1 MEQQR
6 KNFLSVSKRKCYVI
20 RAVSQVSIPGP
31 FGPLVLE
38 ILIGLYEDKTL
49 NNFGFKRSKIK
60 VVGVTNAKIAFD
72 SSDKCEQ
79 WGDMHFFLKSI
90 F

>member
-1 MEQQR
+1 MSYR
-6 KNFLSVSKRKCYVI
+6 SLLFLGSKGVI
-20 RAVSQVSIPGP
+20 RVFPSWDL
-31 FGPLVLE
+31 FVLE

-60 VVGVTNAKIAFD
+60 VLGVTNAKIAFG

>member
-1 MEQQR
+1 MSYR
-6 KNFLSVSKRKCYVI
+6 SLLSLGSKGVI
-20 RAVSQVSIPGP
+20 RVIPSWDL
-31 FGPLVLE
+31 FLVE
-38 ILIGLYEDKTL
+38 ILIVLYEGKTL
-49 NNFGFKRSKIK
+49 NNFGLRGSKIN
-60 VVGVTNAKIAFD
+60 VLGVNNAKIAFG

>member
-1 MEQQR
+1 MSYMSLL
-6 KNFLSVSKRKCYVI
+6 FLGSKGVI
-20 RAVSQVSIPGP
+20 RVFP
-31 FGPLVLE
+31 FWDLFVLE

-49 NNFGFKRSKIK
+49 
-60 VVGVTNAKIAFD
+60 GVTNAKIAFG

-79 WGDMHFFLKSI
+79 WGDMHFFQKSI